1 MSKESI
7 FSADALR
14 ARRAKPLNLP
24 TYFLRLPSALTIA
37 LILASTFAGLAWSVF
52 AKIPVKVPGKAVVV
66 NVNDIKPLITKS
78 SGRILILPPSISA
91 TRTLFDKQLFKFY
104 NQTEFDGDVPDLLTT
119 IKQVLLDTSPEQF
132 ANYSKLTNNSS
143 LLNDISTS
151 RFKVIRGQVVTIVFN
166 EESRTKLSNKMISS
180 IKKFN
185 TNNLEIKRGKT
196 NLNSLKAQAARQ
208 SQMVKAY
215 QELKRVGASSQVNL
229 LDSIQ
234 TLNNLNQQI
243 SEAKNKIDQIKVSNK
258 SLSSELQSEL
268 IEYITSMYVFSDAN
282 GYVSNISKGNEQ
294 YSDTNQPILF
304 FSSQPTYSLPPWIV
318 GFTDDR
324 SANQI
329 RDGMTVIATPEGVN
343 KSQYGGIRGH
353 VSTKVPYTMTSK
365 KLSNI
370 VGIESLADISRT
382 AATSPNLLVIRLSM
396 APDGNSYKWT
406 TSQTPPVKTG
416 IGDVLNL
423 DINVQEQSP
432 LMMAIPFIKKYL
444 GLEGP
449 TDFTES
455 R

>member
-1 MSKESI
+1 MSKNSI

-24 TYFLRLPSALTIA
+24 TYFLRLPSALTIV
-37 LILASTFAGLAWSVF
+37 LILASTLAGLAWSFF

-78 SGRILILPPSISA
+78 SGRILILPPAISA
-91 TRTLFDKQLFKFY
+91 TRTAFDKQLFMFY
-104 NQTEFDGDVPDLLTT
+104 NQSDFDGDVPDLLTI
-119 IKQVLLDTSPEQF
+119 IKQVLLDTSPDQF
-132 ANYSKLTNNSS
+132 SNYSKLTNNTG
-143 LLNDISTS
+143 LLNDISSS
-151 RFKVIRGQVVTIVFN
+151 RFKVSRGQVVTIVFN

-180 IKKFN
+180 VKRFR
-185 TNNLEIKRGKT
+185 TNNLEIKRGNTTLK
-196 NLNSLKAQAARQ
+196 SLQAQTARQ
-208 SQMVKAY
+208 SQLVEAY
-215 QELKRVGASSQVNL
+215 EELKRVGASSQLNL
-229 LDSIQ
+229 LDAIQ
-234 TLNNLNQQI
+234 TLNTLNQQI
-243 SEAKNKIDQIKVSNK
+243 SETMNNLDQIRVSNK

-268 IEYITSMYVFSDAN
+268 IAYISSMYVFADAN

-329 RDGMTVIATPEGVN
+329 RDGMSVIATPVGIN

-353 VSTKVPYTMTSK
+353 VSTKLPYTMTSQ

-370 VGIESLADISRT
+370 VGIESIADISRT
-382 AATSPNLLVIRLSM
+382 TATSPNLLVIRLSM
-396 APDGNSYKWT
+396 APDGNSYQWT

-423 DINVQEQSP
+423 DINVLEQSP
-432 LMMAIPFIKKYL
+432 LMMAVPFIKKYL
-444 GLEGP
+444 GLDGP

>member
-24 TYFLRLPSALTIA
+24 TYFLRLPSALTIV
-37 LILASTFAGLAWSVF
+37 LILASTLAGLAWSVF

-78 SGRILILPPSISA
+78 SGRILILPPAISA
-91 TRTLFDKQLFKFY
+91 TRTSFDKQLFKFY
-104 NQTEFDGDVPDLLTT
+104 NQASFDGDVPDLLSTVE
-119 IKQVLLDTSPEQF
+119 QVLLDTSPEQF
-132 ANYSKLTNNSS
+132 ANYSKLTNNTS

-151 RFKVIRGQVVTIVFN
+151 RFKVTRGQVVTIVFN
-166 EESRTKLSNKMISS
+166 EESRSKLSNKMISA

-185 TNNLEIKRGKT
+185 TNNLEISRGNT
-196 NLNSLKAQAARQ
+196 NLKSLQAQAVRQ
-208 SQMVKAY
+208 SQMVEAY
-215 QELKRVGASSQVNL
+215 EELKRVGASSQLNL

-234 TLNNLNQQI
+234 SLNSLNRQI
-243 SEAKNKIDQIKVSNK
+243 SEAKNKIDQIRVSNK

-268 IEYITSMYVFSDAN
+268 IEYITSMYVFADAI
-282 GYVSNISKGNEQ
+282 GFVSNISKGNEQ

-304 FSSQPTYSLPPWIV
+304 FSSQPNYSLPPWIV

-329 RDGMTVIATPEGVN
+329 RDGMSVIATPEGVN

-353 VSTKVPYTMTSK
+353 VSTKVPYTMTSQ

-396 APDGNSYKWT
+396 ASDGNSYKWT

-432 LMMAIPFIKKYL
+432 LMMAVPFIKKYL
-444 GLEGP
+444 GLDGP

>member
-234 TLNNLNQQI
+234 TLNSLNQQI

>member
-1 MSKESI
+1 MSKQSI

-24 TYFLRLPSALTIA
+24 TYFLRLPSALTIV
-37 LILASTFAGLAWSVF
+37 LILAATLSALAWSVF

-66 NVNDIKPLITKS
+66 NINDIKPLITKS
-78 SGRILILPPSISA
+78 SGRILIISPSLSA
-91 TRTLFDKQLFKFY
+91 TRTSFDKELFKFY
-104 NQTEFDGDVPDLLTT
+104 NQDEFDGDVPDLLSTVE
-119 IKQVLLDTSPEQF
+119 QVLLDTSPEQF
-132 ANYSKLTNNSS
+132 ANYSKLINNSS

-151 RFKVIRGQVVTIVFN
+151 RFEVSRGQVVSIVFN
-166 EESRTKLSNKMISS
+166 EESRTKLSNKMISAV
-180 IKKFN
+180 KKFN
-185 TNNLEIKRGKT
+185 TNNLEIGRANSTLK
-196 NLNSLKAQAARQ
+196 SLKAQASRQ
-208 SQMVKAY
+208 KQMVAAY
-215 QELKRVGASSQVNL
+215 YELKRVGASSELNL
-229 LDSIQ
+229 LDAIQ

-243 SEAKNKIDQIKVSNK
+243 SESKNKIDQIQVSNK

-268 IEYITSMYVFSDAN
+268 IEYITGMYVFTDAN
-282 GYVSNISKGNEQ
+282 GYVSNIAKGNEQ

-304 FSSQPTYSLPPWIV
+304 FSSQPSYSLPPWIV

-329 RDGMTVIATPEGVN
+329 RDGMSVIATPEGVN
-343 KSQYGGIRGH
+343 KSQYGGIRGF
-353 VSTKVPYTMTSK
+353 VSTKVPYTMTSQ

-370 VGIESLADISRT
+370 VGIESLADISRSST
-382 AATSPNLLVIRLSM
+382 NSPNLLVIRLSM
-396 APDGNSYKWT
+396 APDGNSYQWT

-423 DINVQEQSP
+423 DIDVLEQTP
-432 LMMAIPFIKKYL
+432 LMMAVPIIKKYL
-444 GLEGP
+444 GLDGP

>member
-1 MSKESI
+1 MSKQSI

-24 TYFLRLPSALTIA
+24 TYFLRLPSALMIA
-37 LILASTFAGLAWSVF
+37 LIVASTLVGLAWSIF

-66 NVNDIKPLITKS
+66 NVNDIKPMITKS
-78 SGRILILPPSISA
+78 SGRILIVPPSISS
-91 TRTLFDKQLFKFY
+91 TRSTIDDELFKFY
-104 NQTEFDGDVPDLLTT
+104 NTDEFDGSVPDLVKT
-119 IKQVLLDTSPEQF
+119 IEEVLIDTSPDQF

-143 LLNDISTS
+143 LLSDISTS
-151 RFKVIRGQVVTIVFN
+151 RFKVTRGQVVTIVFN
-166 EESRTKLSNKMISS
+166 EESRTKLSNNLISS
-180 IKKFN
+180 VKKYN
-185 TNNLEIKRGKT
+185 TNNLEIDRAQT
-196 NLNSLKAQAARQ
+196 TVDSLKAQSIKQ
-208 SQMVKAY
+208 SQMVEAY
-215 QELKRVGASSQVNL
+215 QGLKSVGASSQVNL
-229 LDSIQ
+229 LEAIQ
-234 TLNNLNQQI
+234 TLNSLNQRI
-243 SEAKNKIDQIKVSNK
+243 SEAKNNIDQTRIKNK
-258 SLSSELQSEL
+258 SLSSELQSDL
-268 IEYITSMYVFSDAN
+268 IEYITNMYVFSDAD
-282 GYVSNISKGNEQ
+282 GYVSNLSKGNEQ

-304 FSSQPTYSLPPWIV
+304 FSSQPSYSLPPWIV

-329 RDGMTVIATPEGVN
+329 RDGMSVIATPDGVN

-353 VSTKVPYTMTSK
+353 ISTKVPYTMTSK

-382 AATSPNLLVIRLSM
+382 AASSPNLLVIRLAMDS
-396 APDGNSYKWT
+396 DGSSYKWT

-423 DINVQEQSP
+423 DINVLEQSP
-432 LMMAIPFIKKYL
+432 LMMAVPFIKKYL
-444 GLEGP
+444 GLDGP